1 LEVNQIQI
9 ETGCL
14 FVMRWILWIAFA
26 GLCILSG
33 TSWAIPRG
41 TADELPPLEQ
51 QSLIFGVIGIIA
63 FLLAGRI
70 GWSRGRWLRYVRLGA
85 AAVGLF
91 GVQSVVAEYARSSVP
106 SISRSALFAAVPVVV
121 VLGVAAGDATGKE
134 ERGARQFL
142 MPALAGWGGL
152 LLLLPLEFSGSVRG
166 WVVLAV
172 VCAAVVVAG
181 LASVWLYRLLRG
193 LFFAESVA
201 VVGIANAAFL
211 LFWGAVR
218 GDILWRG
225 SGLVSLVSIS
235 SLVDVVEVLLIVW
248 LLREMSPVR
257 FSARYLVIPLL
268 LVLESYVVMRPEWT
282 VRMGFGTALLAVGAG
297 VLLFWKAGEDE
308 TGLSLR

>member
-1 LEVNQIQI
+1 MPVR
-9 ETGCL
+9 
-14 FVMRWILWIAFA
+14 MRWILWIAFA

-33 TSWAIPRG
+33 TSWVIPRG
-41 TADELPPLEQ
+41 ATDELPPLEQ

-63 FLLAGRI
+63 FLLARRTV
-70 GWSRGRWLRYVRLGA
+70 WSRSRWLRYVRLGS

-91 GVQSVVAEYARSSVP
+91 GVPAVVAEYARSSVP

-121 VLGVAAGDATGKE
+121 VLGVAAGDTTGRE
-134 ERGARQFL
+134 EHGARQFL
-142 MPALAGWGGL
+142 IPALAGWGGF
-152 LLLLPLEFSGSVRG
+152 LLLLPLQFSGTVRG
-166 WVVLAV
+166 WVMLAI

-193 LFFAESVA
+193 LAFAESVA
-201 VVGIANAAFL
+201 VVGISNAVFL
-211 LFWGAVR
+211 LVWSVACGE
-218 GDILWRG
+218 ILWRG
-225 SGLVSLVSIS
+225 SSLVSVVSIS
-235 SLVDVVEVLLIVW
+235 SIVDVIEVLLIVW

-268 LVLESYVVMRPEWT
+268 LVLESYVVIRPEWT